1 VRLLTSGAVCLLFLA
16 ACSDSKPNFT
26 AAELA
31 TALRAQGL
39 NVGKA
44 SGRDTTTF
52 RRVFSQDI
60 GEVDEVVTAH
70 TLTASYRPS
79 GRIGVGDLVIAGL
92 VYRHAGDATCSR
104 TNVIGVCLHKR
115 NVVIVVRE
123 DRAPAARRALDG
135 LD

>member
-1 VRLLTSGAVCLLFLA
+1 MRLLTSGAVCLLVLA
-16 ACSDSKPNFT
+16 GCSDSKPNFT

-39 NVGKA
+39 NVGVA
-44 SGRDTTTF
+44 GARDTKTL

-60 GEVDEVVTAH
+60 GEVDDVVTAH
-70 TLTASYRPS
+70 TPTASYRPS

-92 VYRHAGDATCSR
+92 VYRHAGEATCSR
-104 TNVIGVCLHKR
+104 TNVLGACLHKR

-123 DRAPAARRALDG
+123 DRAPAARRALDD